1 MTTTE
6 ELLYKSN
13 FKIISDWLEEL
24 TKKSIEKK
32 NNHFTNECL
41 KIQELLLE
49 NVVLANE
56 QCNEER
62 LLNNVILEQG
72 IELLKKG

>member
-1 MTTTE
+1 MKYTE
-6 ELLYKSN
+6 ELLYKAN
-13 FKIISDWLEEL
+13 FKIISDWLEDL